1 MILSFSG
8 PSQIS
13 DKFLVFSRNCIF
25 FQDIHSRSKTGG
37 VSRYLARALN
47 DSVYSIL
54 IERFSLSL
62 VYSKR
67 STLLVSSFSLS
78 FVALKTRFEPLKLRF
93 GLIFLSSPQFTPV
106 YPHILAGSLI
116 SSPAS
121 FLSQRF
127 GWPAFSR
134 WRLLIGCQ
142 IQASLSLEEKIFVDV
157 SPLATRFC
165 VHEASLATV
174 SFHSRSSAPPNRS
187 NLRKNIR
194 KNR

>member
-1 MILSFSG
+1 M
-8 PSQIS
+8 
-13 DKFLVFSRNCIF
+13 
-25 FQDIHSRSKTGG
+25 
-37 VSRYLARALN
+37 SRYLARALN
-47 DSVYSIL
+47 DSVHSIL

-67 STLLVSSFSLS
+67 STLLDFRVRFIVYSPQNSFRAAYLS
-78 FVALKTRFEPLKLRF
+78 FVALKTRFEPLNSRF

-116 SSPAS
+116 SSAAS

-165 VHEASLATV
+165 VHEAPLATV

-194 KNR
+194 KNC

>member
-47 DSVYSIL
+47 DSVHSIL

-67 STLLVSSFSLS
+67 STLLDFRVRFIVYSPQNSFRAAYLS

-116 SSPAS
+116 SSAAS
-121 FLSQRF
+121 FLFQRF
-127 GWPAFSR
+127 AWPALSR
-134 WRLLIGCQ
+134 WRLLIGC
-142 IQASLSLEEKIFVDV
+142 
-157 SPLATRFC
+157 
-165 VHEASLATV
+165 
-174 SFHSRSSAPPNRS
+174 
-187 NLRKNIR
+187 
-194 KNR
+194 